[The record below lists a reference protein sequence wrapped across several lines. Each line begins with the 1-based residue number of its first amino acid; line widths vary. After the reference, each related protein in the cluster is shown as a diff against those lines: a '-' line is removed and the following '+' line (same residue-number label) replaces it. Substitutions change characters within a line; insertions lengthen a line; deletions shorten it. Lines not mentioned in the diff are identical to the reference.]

1 MNPKDHRSTD
11 QKIKFLCVKGIEF
24 DSVSTICQLDVGIV
38 FHFFFFIYI
47 GINYRRLLRW
57 FLMSLT
63 TIYQLYRR
71 DQLYWLLKPKYGEK
85 TTDLPQGTDVKADSI
100 K

>member
-1 MNPKDHRSTD
+1 
-11 QKIKFLCVKGIEF
+11 
-24 DSVSTICQLDVGIV
+24 
-38 FHFFFFIYI
+38 
-47 GINYRRLLRW
+47 
-57 FLMSLT
+57 MSLT